1 MYSSIRRGPQMTRNQ
16 TESEFSHH
24 FSIVP
29 VAERQGPP
37 APDAVPGRQAEAE
50 RRRRDRVQ
58 GDVPARPPLR
68 QARRTRQPLRE
79 HA

>member
-1 MYSSIRRGPQMTRNQ
+1 MTRYQ
-16 TESEFSHH
+16 TKSEFSHH
-24 FSIVP
+24 TYTLFSIVP
-29 VAERQGPP
+29 VAERQGSS
-37 APDAVPGRQAEAE
+37 APDAVPGRQAETE

-68 QARRTRQPLRE
+68 QARRARQPLRE